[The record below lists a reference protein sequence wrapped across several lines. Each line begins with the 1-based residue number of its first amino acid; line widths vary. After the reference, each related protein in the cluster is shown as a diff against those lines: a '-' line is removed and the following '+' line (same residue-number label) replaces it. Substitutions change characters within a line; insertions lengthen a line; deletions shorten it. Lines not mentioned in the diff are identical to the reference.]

1 MLCQLSYTGS
11 CFQSNRGRRRFE
23 RTAAILRSPAAR
35 FAHLTAERGSEVQ
48 EAIDL
53 LPWPLMLA
61 VMGLGVALVLAA
73 CLPTAWVDRLVRF
86 LHKRFGEPAS

>member
-11 CFQSNRGRRRFE
+11 CFQSNRGRTGFKRRGA
-23 RTAAILRSPAAR
+23 TLRSPAAG
-35 FAHLTAERGSEVQ
+35 FEHLTGKRGAQVK
-48 EAIDL
+48 EAFDL

-61 VMGLGVALVLAA
+61 IMGLGVGLVLVA

-86 LHKRFGEPAS
+86 LHRRFGEPAP